1 MQPLFEYEA
10 EFNGR
15 RTRVLELEG
24 DGPPFVLVHGWSD
37 SADTW
42 RHTLNMLGRADRAA
56 IAIDLPGYG
65 RADALEPGPILPQLD
80 DFLDGVAKTA
90 GRGAVF
96 VGNSLGGCA
105 SMRLA
110 QRNRRIGGVI
120 AVAPAGLEMP
130 RWFSVID
137 RDPVI
142 RRLLSLPVPL
152 PAAAWRAGIGRVY
165 ETLAFARPDQI
176 DPLVVDAFARH
187 LAGRDRVLGLL
198 ENGKRLL
205 PELKDPFELE
215 QIRTR
220 LLLVWGTAD
229 RMVYPGGAER
239 VLETVPG
246 SRLELIDGCGHCPQI
261 EVAARMTSMMLDFAP
276 APMALRAA

>member
-1 MQPLFEYEA
+1 
-10 EFNGR
+10 
-15 RTRVLELEG
+15 
-24 DGPPFVLVHGWSD
+24 
-37 SADTW
+37 
-42 RHTLNMLGRADRAA
+42 MLGRADRAA

-65 RADALEPGPILPQLD
+65 RAEALQAGPILPQLD
-80 DFLDGVAKTA
+80 DFLDGVAKAA

-105 SMRLA
+105 AMRLA

-120 AVAPAGLEMP
+120 AVAPAGLDMP

-137 RDPVI
+137 RDPVV

-152 PAAAWRAGIGRVY
+152 PTAAWRAGIGRVY
-165 ETLAFARPDQI
+165 ERLAFARPDQI
-176 DPLVVDAFARH
+176 DPLVVDAFTRH
-187 LAGRDRVLGLL
+187 LAGRDRVVGLL

-215 QIRTR
+215 RIRTR

-239 VLETVPG
+239 VLETVPS
-246 SRLELIDGCGHCPQI
+246 SRLELIEGCGHCPQI
-261 EVAARMTSMMLDFAP
+261 EVAAKMTSMMLDFAP
-276 APMALRAA
+276 APAALRAA